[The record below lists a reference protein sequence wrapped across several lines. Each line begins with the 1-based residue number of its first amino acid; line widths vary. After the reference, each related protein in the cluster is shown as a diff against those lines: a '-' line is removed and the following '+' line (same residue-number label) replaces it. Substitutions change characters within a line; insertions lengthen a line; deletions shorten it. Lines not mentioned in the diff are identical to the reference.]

1 MFEKLSEGL
10 VSIAGVDHIA
20 AQAVGMGSRIERSAI
35 AVMLSPV
42 QDRFKV
48 ELWGSTMKLWD
59 HSVTSSKDLFLP
71 AKEGEA
77 VNEGNRVT
85 PSDSR

>member
-1 MFEKLSEGL
+1 
-10 VSIAGVDHIA
+10 
-20 AQAVGMGSRIERSAI
+20 
-35 AVMLSPV
+35 MLSPV
-42 QDRFKV
+42 QDHFKV

-85 PSDSR
+85 PGDSR